1 MTASALFSFANSYA
15 FLGWFLLFS
24 APNWKHTQTIVKY
37 GILVVLGL
45 IYAVLVLKGIKNFNI
60 SDFSTLSNVKQLFS
74 QDEALLAGWI
84 HYLCFDLFIGAY
96 IVRKSIEINIPR
108 IIYSLILP
116 FTFMFGPV
124 GFVIFTLVSLSK
136 SKH

>member
-15 FLGWFLLFS
+15 FFGWFLLLS

-37 GILVVLGL
+37 GILIVLGL
-45 IYAVLVLKGIKNFNI
+45 IYSVLVLKGIKDFNV

-74 QDEALLAGWI
+74 QEEALLAGWI
-84 HYLCFDLFIGAY
+84 HYLCFDLFVGAY
-96 IVRKSIEINIPR
+96 IVRKSIELNIPR
-108 IIYSLILP
+108 LIYSLILP
-116 FTFMFGPV
+116 FTFMFGPI
-124 GFVIFTLVSLSK
+124 GFVFFSLVSLSK

>member
-15 FLGWFLLFS
+15 FLGWFLLLS

-45 IYAVLVLKGIKNFNI
+45 IYSVLVLKGIKNFNV

-84 HYLCFDLFIGAY
+84 HYLCFDLFVGAY
-96 IVRKSIEINIPR
+96 IVRKSIELNIHR
-108 IIYSLILP
+108 LIYSLILP
-116 FTFMFGPV
+116 FTFMFGPIGLV
-124 GFVIFTLVSLSK
+124 LFTLVSLSK

>member
-1 MTASALFSFANSYA
+1 MSPSTLFDFANFYA
-15 FLGWFLLFS
+15 FFGWFLLFS

-45 IYAVLVLKGIKNFNI
+45 IYSILVLKGIMNFNV

-74 QDEALLAGWI
+74 KDEALLAGWI
-84 HYLCFDLFIGAY
+84 HYLCFDLFVGAY
-96 IVRKSIEINIPR
+96 IVRKSKELNISR
-108 IIYSLILP
+108 LIYSLILP

>member
-1 MTASALFSFANSYA
+1 MSPSTLFDFANFYA
-15 FLGWFLLFS
+15 FLGWFFLFS

-45 IYAVLVLKGIKNFNI
+45 IYSILVLKGIMNFNV

-74 QDEALLAGWI
+74 KDEALLAGWI
-84 HYLCFDLFIGAY
+84 HYLCFDLFVGAY
-96 IVRKSIEINIPR
+96 IVRKSKELNISR
-108 IIYSLILP
+108 LIYSLILP

>member
-1 MTASALFSFANSYA
+1 MSPSTLFDFANFYA

-45 IYAVLVLKGIKNFNI
+45 IYSILVLKGIMNFNV

-74 QDEALLAGWI
+74 KDEALLAGWI
-84 HYLCFDLFIGAY
+84 HYLCFDLFVGAY
-96 IVRKSIEINIPR
+96 IVRKSKELNISR
-108 IIYSLILP
+108 LIYSLILP
-116 FTFMFGPV
+116 FTFMFGPI

>member
-15 FLGWFLLFS
+15 FLGWFLLLS

-37 GILVVLGL
+37 GILFVLGL
-45 IYAVLVLKGIKNFNI
+45 VYTVLVLKGIKNFNI

-124 GFVIFTLVSLSK
+124 GFVIFTLVCLSK

>member
-84 HYLCFDLFIGAY
+84 HYLCIDLFIGAY

>member
-116 FTFMFGPV
+116 FTFMFGPF